1 VTYQQPPPR
10 ADLRWIAVD
19 LDGTLAEPVWTPEN
33 PTLEI
38 GDPIWGNVVKLW
50 ALQREGYKIV
60 IHTARGWEHYEAIE
74 GWMRYYA
81 FSFDKIVCGKL
92 LALRYIDDRAV
103 NADEESWLP

>member
-1 VTYQQPPPR
+1 MTYVQPGPR

-38 GDPIWGNVVKLW
+38 GLPIDKNARKVWGLH
-50 ALQREGYKIV
+50 ASGYKIV
-60 IHTARGWEHYEAIE
+60 IHTSRGWEHYEAIE
-74 GWMRYYA
+74 GWMNYWGIP
-81 FSFDKIVCGKL
+81 FDKIVCGKL